1 MFNNFVKNCQQLYS
15 LGSCATIDEM
25 LVSFRGRCKF
35 RVYMPNKP
43 CKYGIKIMA
52 ITDAKTHYF
61 LNGYIYVG
69 KDSDGQTISME
80 EQNFSKPTQSV
91 IRLSKPI
98 YKTNRNITADNWFT
112 SLELVRELKA
122 NGLTYVGTIR
132 KNKKDIPKEF
142 QPNKNR
148 AVQSTLYGFTDEIS
162 LVSYV
167 PKKNK
172 AVMLVSS
179 MHHTKCTDLQ
189 TKKPEVII
197 YYNSTKGGVDAL
209 DEKCATYCTGRRTR
223 RWPLAIFY
231 RILDISGVNAYVLY
245 NECKNNPKME
255 RSNFLKSLAKE
266 LVTPEMK
273 RRLDN
278 THTKQEIKIMI
289 RRILKIQ
296 VEVEVNPTLKLEKR
310 KNCYICPYQKSRKAS
325 HACVSCKNPVCSQCS
340 QLICKNCAN

>member
-1 MFNNFVKNCQQLYS
+1 MILEQELNEKNKKAAPISWMFDNFVKNCQQLYS

-69 KDSDGQTISME
+69 KDSEGQTLSME

-142 QPNKNR
+142 QPSKNR
-148 AVQSTLYGFTDEIS
+148 DIQSTLYGFTDEIS

-223 RWPLAIFY
+223 RRYKW
-231 RILDISGVNAYVLY
+231 
-245 NECKNNPKME
+245 CKC
-255 RSNFLKSLAKE
+255 
-266 LVTPEMK
+266 VC
-273 RRLDN
+273 
-278 THTKQEIKIMI
+278 
-289 RRILKIQ
+289 
-296 VEVEVNPTLKLEKR
+296 TL
-310 KNCYICPYQKSRKAS
+310 
-325 HACVSCKNPVCSQCS
+325 
-340 QLICKNCAN
+340 